1 MEKEVFLSQ
10 YNIEE
15 DDLEKADIEWEEL
28 AASVDEYEKIES
40 LLLWII
46 PISTSLLPIS
56 ERHPLTEMLF
66 TLFPYSLSHP
76 M

>member
-28 AASVDEYEKIES
+28 AAIVDEYEKIEG

-46 PISTSLLPIS
+46 PISTSLLPI
-56 ERHPLTEMLF
+56 
-66 TLFPYSLSHP
+66 
-76 M
+76 